1 MHAGHRADHNAPS
14 KHTHLH
20 SFLDRSAFWD
30 SGLFCI
36 LAASFIFS
44 CSAVLVKLIGGA
56 IPVLE
61 IVLARSILSITAGIV
76 TGRLKRIVPLFGK
89 RESWRLLFMR
99 GTFGSARR
107 VG

>member
-1 MHAGHRADHNAPS
+1 MCQTSTPILPLS
-14 KHTHLH
+14 
-20 SFLDRSAFWD
+20 LDCSAFWD

-107 VG
+107 VGLSRAVEE